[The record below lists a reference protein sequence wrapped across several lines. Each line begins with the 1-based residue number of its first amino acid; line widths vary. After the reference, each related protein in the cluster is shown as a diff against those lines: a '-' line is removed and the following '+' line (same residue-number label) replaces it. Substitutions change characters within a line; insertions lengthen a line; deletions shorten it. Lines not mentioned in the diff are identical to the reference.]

1 MAGMLRRVFTLLS
14 ALSLLLCMATAVLWV
29 RSYRTMT
36 KLEFRWA
43 DTLWEVAS
51 EHGRLWLDNAPQR
64 SMESSRTSREQAAL
78 MHECVSLA
86 RQATALRSRL
96 RHAAADERPA
106 LEAEQSRL
114 RALADANSKARAAVM
129 PRPLCTTA
137 LVYHS
142 IPHVAAVAP
151 TAALPACWLGLAIRT
166 SARRRKMRM
175 NRLCTHC
182 GYDLRATPKRCPE
195 CGRVPRR
202 E

>member
-1 MAGMLRRVFTLLS
+1 VSRRLFAILS
-14 ALSLLLCMATAVLWV
+14 ILSLLLCTAACVLWV
-29 RSYRTMT
+29 RSYRATT
-36 KLEFRWA
+36 KLEFQRSG
-43 DTLWEVAS
+43 TLWEAAS
-51 EHGRLWLDNAPQR
+51 ERGRLRLDNAPQR
-64 SMESSRTSREQAAL
+64 SMESARTSRERAAL

-86 RQATALRSRL
+86 RQMTAFRSRIM
-96 RHAAADERPA
+96 RAVHDEWPA
-106 LEAEQSRL
+106 LEAEQARL

-151 TAALPACWLGLAIRT
+151 TAALPACWLAMGIRT

-182 GYDLRATPKRCPE
+182 GYDLRATPEQCPE
-195 CGRVPRR
+195 CGRVAAP
-202 E
+202 